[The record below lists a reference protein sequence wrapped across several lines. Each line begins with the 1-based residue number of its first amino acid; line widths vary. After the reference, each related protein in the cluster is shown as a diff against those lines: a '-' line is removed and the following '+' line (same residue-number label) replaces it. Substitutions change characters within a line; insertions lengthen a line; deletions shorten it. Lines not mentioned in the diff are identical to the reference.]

1 MIDIRKLEKNNKFG
15 YFFWIKYNGKFFDAF
30 DEIKDKKTVKGEFN
44 KSLNKLGISWAKG
57 IQQGGRTDSGVSAN
71 KNLLY
76 ISTYFNGDLEQLK
89 NDFNNLNKHLKI
101 IKIEKTIPNLV
112 IPDII
117 EMREYI
123 YNYPKEKIEISEE
136 EIIKK
141 CNSLSGEYD
150 LSEFTDFKGKK
161 LKNPIRKV
169 EISYENNSLIF
180 KGNSF
185 LPKQIRIMSSYIFTN
200 TKKIFPAK
208 YLTLNNIILK
218 KEYEKL
224 IIKEIK
230 DIHIDY
236 VTKIEKLNDIYILYT
251 DDKSVLIGKR
261 GKNIKKLRQKLGKV
275 IIRGN

>member
-1 MIDIRKLEKNNKFG
+1 MINIRKLEKSDKFG

-30 DEIKDKKTVKGEFN
+30 DKIKNKKTIKEEFEI
-44 KSLNKLGISWAKG
+44 SLKKLGISWAKG

-76 ISTYFNGDLEQLK
+76 ISTYFNGDLEKLK
-89 NDFNNLNKHLKI
+89 NDFNYLNKHLKI

-117 EMREYI
+117 QMREYI
-123 YNYPKEKIEISEE
+123 YTYPKEKIDISEY
-136 EIIKK
+136 EIIEK
-141 CNSLSGEYD
+141 CKSLSGEYD

-169 EISYENNSLIF
+169 NIIYENNSLVF

-218 KEYEKL
+218 KEYQNL

-230 DIHIDY
+230 ELSIND

-251 DDKSVLIGKR
+251 NDKSALIGKR
-261 GKNIKKLRQKLGKV
+261 GKNIKKLRKKLGNV
-275 IIRGN
+275 IIKGN